1 MEAERGQATVEW
13 VGLLLAVSLG
23 MAALVAGARG
33 AAGRDSEQAR
43 RALGG
48 AVVGRL
54 VCAAWDGCGAGG
66 GGGGA
71 SPGGAAAP
79 DAPRSGAPGGTQ
91 RPPALPF
98 VPPGMPGPRGPV
110 PGRDAP
116 RAPTAALGRGA
127 TGAVDH
133 AWLVCLGYRRFRYD
147 AEHPR
152 PPTAPLPLDAAL
164 EIAND
169 CFNPW
174 AFVF

>member
-1 MEAERGQATVEW
+1 MEGERGQATVEW
-13 VGLLLAVSLG
+13 VGLVLAVSVG
-23 MAALVAGARG
+23 MTALVAGARG
-33 AAGRDSEQAR
+33 AGGRDGEQAG

-48 AVVGRL
+48 AVAGRL
-54 VCAAWDGCGAGG
+54 VCAVRDGCAAGG
-66 GGGGA
+66 GGAGVA
-71 SPGGAAAP
+71 SPG
-79 DAPRSGAPGGTQ
+79 APRPG
-91 RPPALPF
+91 PPALPF

-110 PGRDAP
+110 PRRDAP